1 MIKNNFKQIHVRLS
15 EKIYKELKVKCIYED
30 TSIQQ
35 YLSRL
40 INDDLDIYSKKRVSI

>member
-15 EKIYKELKVKCIYED
+15 DKIYKELKVKCVYED
-30 TSIQQ
+30 TSIQE

-40 INDDLDIYSKKRVSI
+40 IIDDLEIYSKKKI